1 MEKTENYKY
10 LGFMISSK
18 GNNMVN
24 IREVKN
30 KSIGV
35 IRKIFTKMAS
45 LNLNQYYFECGV
57 ILLNSILR
65 GTILY
70 AADMYYNLKENEIRQ
85 IERIEEQFL
94 RKLIKT
100 TKGCPIKSLYL
111 EIGQTPARFQI
122 IKMRLLYLKYIL
134 EQPET
139 SNIRKILEIQM
150 KLPKPGDWVST
161 CLDDLKYLKLNITFE
176 EIRKISKKRYSVI
189 LKEKITEIAL
199 NYLLDKRG
207 SKGSEINYTFLEMS
221 EFLLPFNNKLTISEK
236 CELFAVRNRMID
248 IPSNFSSNC
257 EAKCECGAI
266 ENMKHIYECKILN
279 KNKKIGIPYENIY
292 NGNLQQQIEVYRKFK
307 ENLIKRKQFKDET
320 ISNPCD
326 SFVRCITVRDQ

>member
-1 MEKTENYKY
+1 
-10 LGFMISSK
+10 
-18 GNNMVN
+18 
-24 IREVKN
+24 
-30 KSIGV
+30 
-35 IRKIFTKMAS
+35 
-45 LNLNQYYFECGV
+45 
-57 ILLNSILR
+57 
-65 GTILY
+65 
-70 AADMYYNLKENEIRQ
+70 
-85 IERIEEQFL
+85 
-94 RKLIKT
+94 
-100 TKGCPIKSLYL
+100 
-111 EIGQTPARFQI
+111 
-122 IKMRLLYLKYIL
+122 
-134 EQPET
+134 
-139 SNIRKILEIQM
+139 M

-161 CLDDLKYLKLNITFE
+161 CLDDLNYLKLNLTFE

-207 SKGSEINYTFLEMS
+207 SKGSEINYTCLEMS

-279 KNKKIGIPYENIY
+279 MNKKIGISYENVY
-292 NGNLQQQIEVYRKFK
+292 SGNLQQQIEVYRRFK